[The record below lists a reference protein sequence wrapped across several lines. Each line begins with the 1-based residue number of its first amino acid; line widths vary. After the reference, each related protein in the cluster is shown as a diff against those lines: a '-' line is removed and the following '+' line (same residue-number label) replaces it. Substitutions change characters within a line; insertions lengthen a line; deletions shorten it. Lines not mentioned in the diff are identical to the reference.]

1 MTDAQQFPPGWY
13 ADPDNPSVHRWW
25 NGTAWTEARQP
36 ANPAPATPAQPAAPA
51 QPANPAPAAPANAAY
66 PPYQQQAPAAY
77 SSAPAAYPSYP
88 SAAPAAPAPVRR
100 DIPTDTPW
108 IWLVVFLPVLSLVP
122 LFFFDWNGLLET
134 AVLDPSGSAAAEW
147 AASFAG
153 ASLLLTLLGYL
164 VIAAQIVFAYLDWR
178 ALRARGIDKPFH
190 WAWIFFA
197 IVVTNGVYVIGRG
210 VVLRR
215 QTGKGL
221 GPVWAWIAVS
231 AVTLIFI
238 VVFVAYLLNQLF
250 ALAAVYDST
259 FGGSPLAP

>member
-36 ANPAPATPAQPAAPA
+36 ANPAPAAPA
-51 QPANPAPAAPANAAY
+51 NAAPAAPASAAPAAPAAY
-66 PPYQQQAPAAY
+66 PPYQQAPAAY
-77 SSAPAAYPSYP
+77 SSAPSAYPSYP
-88 SAAPAAPAPVRR
+88 SAAPAPVRR

-108 IWLVVFLPVLSLVP
+108 IWLVVFVPLLSIVP
-122 LFFFDWNGLLET
+122 LFFLDWNGFLEA
-134 AVLDPSGSAAAEW
+134 AVLDPNGSASAEW
-147 AASFAG
+147 VGSFTG
-153 ASLLLTLLGYL
+153 ATLLLTLLGYL

-190 WAWIFFA
+190 WAWIFFTLV
-197 IVVTNGVYVIGRG
+197 ISNGVYVIGRG

-231 AVTLIFI
+231 VGTLII
-238 VVFVAYLLNQLF
+238 GVVFASYLLNQLF
-250 ALAAVYDST
+250 ALAAIYDS
-259 FGGSPLAP
+259 PMAP

>member
-13 ADPDNPSVHRWW
+13 ADPDNPTVHRWW

-36 ANPAPATPAQPAAPA
+36 ANPAPA
-51 QPANPAPAAPANAAY
+51 NPAPAASANAAPATNAAPASAAY
-66 PPYQQQAPAAY
+66 PPYQQAPAAY

-88 SAAPAAPAPVRR
+88 SAAPSAPAPVRR

-108 IWLVVFLPVLSLVP
+108 IWLVVFLPLVSVVP
-122 LFFFDWNGLLET
+122 LFFFDWSGFLR
-134 AVLDPSGSAAAEW
+134 AAALDPNGSASAEW
-147 AASFAG
+147 VASFTG
-153 ASLLLTLLGYL
+153 ASLLLTLLGYA

-190 WAWIFFA
+190 WAWIFFTLV
-197 IVVTNGVYVIGRG
+197 ISNGVYVIGRG

-221 GPVWAWIAVS
+221 GPVWAWIAV
-231 AVTLIFI
+231 AVVGLII
-238 VVFVAYLLNQLF
+238 GVVFAAYLLNELF
-250 ALAAVYDST
+250 ALAAIYDS
-259 FGGSPLAP
+259 PMAP